1 MNDNI
6 FSTLF
11 AKDHIN
17 HMNCSDSFDKSIFL
31 STEILSQRI
40 PTLNVA
46 VTPNW

>member
-11 AKDHIN
+11 AKDH
-17 HMNCSDSFDKSIFL
+17 MNCSDSFDKSVFL